1 MELGDNGVY
10 VYELIREDYG
20 GNYDTI
26 DYIEEIAAKRL
37 QTLFKNPQE
46 LLEWRAKLETN
57 PQAKRLL
64 AEAYIG
70 AMEKAEERA
79 SETSLS
85 EAKILEMSSKISMT
99 YKKGKSYS
107 LKDSE
112 GNTLTEAQQEYFKDS
127 KVRDENVVNGVRV

>member
-99 YKKGKSYS
+99 YKRGKAI
-107 LKDSE
+107 L
-112 GNTLTEAQQEYFKDS
+112 S
-127 KVRDENVVNGVRV
+127 KIPKATP